1 MPAKLVAIG
10 DSLTQGFTSG
20 SICRTEISYPAMI
33 AQCLGDANFRSAD
46 FTGEGG
52 FPLNIEKVLRLLVD
66 RYGSKVSWHEVIPA
80 ALSVRSLLDRVEDY
94 WERGEGN
101 KPSATGSLHHNLAVF
116 SFQLGDCDTLT
127 EAICRRAIPE
137 PTDNAL
143 KQIPEFPMYRAA
155 RRTLNPSF
163 DSQLENLS
171 QIAAAKAIAQTE
183 GGIENLIFWLGANNC
198 LGTVTELKI
207 RWSTEDDINKL
218 AHERTCN
225 LWRPEHFQKLLN
237 RIAPQIDAIDAT
249 NVFIATVPH
258 VTIPPVSRGVTPGKT
273 GLDAVDQNGYY
284 EFYTR
289 FWVWDDEF
297 SKAPHK
303 YPYLVSEEARKIDS
317 VIDSYNQ
324 SIRSAAKQYGWHVVD
339 ICEKLD
345 QLAFRRQG
353 GQIQFPFAQGFIN
366 ALQANPNT
374 QRRVSA
380 SGQPLVD
387 TRFLGLFP
395 NETDL
400 LKKFRGGL
408 IGLDGFHPTP
418 ICYGLIAHEFLQ
430 IMQRVGVA
438 INQPPNW
445 WDDIITADTLLTD
458 LPPNL
463 AHLNDTLGF
472 LYHRTPLV
480 KLIKT
485 FGGQSL

>member
-20 SICRTEISYPAMI
+20 SIYQTEFSYPAMI

-66 RYGSKVSWHEVIPA
+66 RYGSKVNWHEVIPA

-101 KPSATGSLHHNLAVF
+101 QPSATGSLHHNLAVF
-116 SFQLGDCDTLT
+116 GFQLGDCDTLT

-137 PTDNAL
+137 PTDNPL

-163 DSQLENLS
+163 DSKLENLS
-171 QIAAAKAIAQTE
+171 QITAAQAIAQAE
-183 GGIENLIFWLGANNC
+183 GGIENLLFWLGANNC
-198 LGTVTELKI
+198 LGTVTELEI
-207 RWSTEDDINKL
+207 RWSTEDDIEKL
-218 AHERTCN
+218 AHQRTCN
-225 LWRPEHFQKLLN
+225 LWHPEHFQKLLN
-237 RIAPQIDAIDAT
+237 RVAPQIHAIGAT

-273 GLDAVDQNGYY
+273 GLDAVDSNGYY

-324 SIRSAAKQYGWHVVD
+324 SIRAAAEQYGWHVVD

-353 GQIQFPFAQGFIN
+353 GQVQFPFAQGFIN

-374 QRRVSA
+374 QHRVSA
-380 SGQPLVD
+380 NGKPLLD
-387 TRFLGLFP
+387 TRFLGIFP
-395 NETDL
+395 NEIDP

-418 ICYGLIAHEFLQ
+418 ACYGLIAHEFLQ
-430 IMQRVGVA
+430 VMEGAGVA

-445 WDDIITADTLLTD
+445 WDEIINADTLLTN
-458 LPPNL
+458 PPSNL
-463 AHLNDTLGF
+463 EHLSNTLGF
-472 LYHRTPLV
+472 LYYRTPLP

-485 FGGQSL
+485 FGGRAL